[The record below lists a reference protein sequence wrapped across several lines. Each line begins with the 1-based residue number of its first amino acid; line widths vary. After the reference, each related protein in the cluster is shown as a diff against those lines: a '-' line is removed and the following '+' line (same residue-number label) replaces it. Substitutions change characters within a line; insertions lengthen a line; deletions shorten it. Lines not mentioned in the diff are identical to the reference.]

1 MQVEIAKRCHRK
13 LISSMGAAKRTDPTQ
28 IRVCNIFQEMRD
40 GFTRKIRRQL
50 NEASFSQDYTVISSM
65 QKPQSRLKGSFVAVT
80 GAFGLVMAAE
90 AVRQLQK
97 GRDHEA

>member
-28 IRVCNIFQEMRD
+28 IHVCNIFQATRD

-50 NEASFSQDYTVISSM
+50 NETRFSHDYNDTLSISIM
-65 QKPQSRLKGSFVAVT
+65 P
-80 GAFGLVMAAE
+80 M
-90 AVRQLQK
+90 
-97 GRDHEA
+97 